1 MAGKTKRAINR
12 DDKPAITEVK
22 EIVTLDVH
30 EDDLHVITEQSAA
43 ELESSGVF
51 TIESNQRDLSDY
63 LVTQSNKLVMASYKL
78 SLQENRLILAAISKL
93 DSRKIGIHP
102 SSKLDQST
110 VTVSALEFG
119 ATFGLG
125 NKKSYEELRDAT
137 NNLFERKISQIDG
150 KKTTKMRW
158 VSKVVYHEGE
168 GWAELTFSPD
178 VLNHLTLL
186 KNNFTSSKISSI
198 SGLKTTYSQRIRMM
212 CEMFM
217 DTGFL
222 RMSFDDFKESL
233 MLPYKSYS
241 DVKRRV
247 LEPALKE
254 IKDRS
259 DLIVECHAFK
269 RGRVIVTL
277 EFRMRRSPQRNLDL
291 EDEEAPGDVAA
302 T

>member
-1 MAGKTKRAINR
+1 MAKTKASGDESEVPSIIEVNE
-12 DDKPAITEVK
+12 DKAPI
-22 EIVTLDVH
+22 DVH
-30 EDDLHVITEQSAA
+30 EDDIHVVSEHNDDEI
-43 ELESSGVF
+43 GF
-51 TIESNQRDLSDY
+51 YTIESNQRDLSDY
-63 LVTQSNKLVMASYKL
+63 LVTQSNKLVMASYRL

-102 SSKLDQST
+102 SAKLNQST

-119 ATFGLG
+119 KTFGIS
-125 NKKSYEELRDAT
+125 NKKAYEELRDAT

-186 KNNFTSSKISSI
+186 KNNFTSSRLSSV

-212 CEMFM
+212 CEMFL

-222 RMSFDDFKESL
+222 RISFADFREAL
-233 MLPYKSYS
+233 VVPYKSYS

-254 IKDRS
+254 IRDRS
-259 DLIVECHAFK
+259 DLIIECSAFK
-269 RGRVIVTL
+269 RGRSVHSL
-277 EFRMRRSPQRNLDL
+277 EFRMRRSPQRKLDL
-291 EDEEAPGDVAA
+291 GDDN
-302 T
+302 TSLE